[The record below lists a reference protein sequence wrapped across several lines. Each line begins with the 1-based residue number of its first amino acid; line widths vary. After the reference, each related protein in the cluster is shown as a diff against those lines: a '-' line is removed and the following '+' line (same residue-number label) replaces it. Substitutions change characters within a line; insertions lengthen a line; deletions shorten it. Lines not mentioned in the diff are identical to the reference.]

1 MADSWETMLGYCMTS
16 DERYGPPKRLNS
28 EEELKAFIV
37 ENVEQHYELRIVDLG
52 DLITMQIID
61 RELLFPKPEGAGR
74 NKWNAERQKF
84 VRC

>member
-16 DERYGPPKRLNS
+16 DGRYGPPKRLNS
-28 EEELKAFIV
+28 KEELKAFIV

-61 RELLFPKPEGAGR
+61 RELLFPKPAGAGR
-74 NKWNAERQKF
+74 NRWNAEQQRF
-84 VRC
+84 VGY